1 MWSGCEEAKER
12 EGLRWEPGFQSTSCS
27 LTYLESSFVLV
38 GFDLLMRRPS
48 LIRTLSNVLILESN
62 NCGMHGF

>member
-1 MWSGCEEAKER
+1 MGARLPVNKLLADIFRVKFCAGWVR
-12 EGLRWEPGFQSTSCS
+12 S
-27 LTYLESSFVLV
+27 LD
-38 GFDLLMRRPS
+38 GRPS